1 MSDKRYIPVEEQS
14 LSLPFF
20 ILASLLCGSTL
31 WAVYDET
38 FSRRPW
44 KTYQNR
50 FADLQLEQGADE
62 LKAAEAARAS
72 GDAKAKSTMLGWP
85 ARRSTAVFSSNANSL
100 RFVRR
105 SR

>member
-72 GDAKAKSTMLGWP
+72 RRRRAASSRRGSISRSSAR
-85 ARRSTAVFSSNANSL
+85 RRSTC
-100 RFVRR
+100 
-105 SR
+105 